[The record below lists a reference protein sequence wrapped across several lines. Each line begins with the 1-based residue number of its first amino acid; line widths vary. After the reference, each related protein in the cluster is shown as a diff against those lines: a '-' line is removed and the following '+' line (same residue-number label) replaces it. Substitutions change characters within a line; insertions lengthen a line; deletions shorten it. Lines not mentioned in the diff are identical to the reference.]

1 MMRRCVRDRV
11 FLLVL
16 VIGLSIRTFVQLREG
31 NDEWRRND
39 QDWKPNDVML
49 GSWSFQHSLVVRHY
63 WEISRLGPTWQL

>member
-1 MMRRCVRDRV
+1 MRRCVRDRV

-39 QDWKPNDVML
+39 QNWKPNDVML
-49 GSWSFQHSLVVRHY
+49 GS
-63 WEISRLGPTWQL
+63 